1 MELAI
6 SIRTKVSHIEETYYF
21 VIVQFLF
28 NIMCAY
34 SSEQTYSS
42 YRYDMLQVSRKLREH
57 GYGYEYRIHVE
68 VSTKCW

>member
-6 SIRTKVSHIEETYYF
+6 SIRTKVWHIEETYYF

-57 GYGYEYRIHVE
+57 GYEYRIHVE